1 MPVDPEKQIRIIVWA
16 PARQTKTYHLI
27 VSNLSSVFH
36 VKEKLV
42 ECGVKAHPSD
52 QDLIFDNQS
61 LEDRLKLSD
70 YKIKHLS
77 MLRLTIFLSQSGKP
91 SAHRGDPGGRARS
104 RSRHLLSPPRFVSDS
119 DELARDAV
127 ADVRPAGDAVADV
140 PATASGRRRDCV
152 VMTGGTVFAG
162 DVNDVRKLM
171 SLIIG
176 RQ

>member
-1 MPVDPEKQIRIIVWA
+1 MPADPEKQIRIIVWA
-16 PARQTKTYHLI
+16 PRQTKTYHLI

-61 LEDRLKLSD
+61 LEDCLKLSD
-70 YKIKHLS
+70 HKIKHLS
-77 MLRLTIFLSQSGKP
+77 MLRLTIFLSQSGNP

-104 RSRHLLSPPRFVSDS
+104 RTPHLSPPRPVPTSPAGS
-119 DELARDAV
+119 
-127 ADVRPAGDAVADV
+127 AGDAVADV
-140 PATASGRRRDCV
+140 PAAASGRRRDCV
-152 VMTGGTVFAG
+152 VMMDGMVIAG
-162 DVNDVRKLM
+162 HVNDVQMLM
-171 SLIIG
+171 RPIIG

>member
-1 MPVDPEKQIRIIVWA
+1 MPADPEKQIRIIVWA
-16 PARQTKTYHLI
+16 PTRQTKTYHLI

-61 LEDRLKLSD
+61 LEDCLKLSD
-70 YKIKHLS
+70 HKIKHLS
-77 MLRLTIFLSQSGKP
+77 MLRLTIFLSQSGNP

-104 RSRHLLSPPRFVSDS
+104 RSPHLLSRPRFVSDS

-140 PATASGRRRDCV
+140 PAAAGGRRRDCV
-152 VMTGGTVFAG
+152 VMMG
-162 DVNDVRKLM
+162 DMVIARHVSDVETLM
-171 SLIIG
+171 RPIIG